1 MNLKPEGIP
10 ILPDKLPENSAPNW
24 GAVIKSAWP
33 LITLAAFLIANWT
46 RMEMSN
52 AAMNARLDTLEK
64 VSVRAD
70 VSDQQRAR
78 LEDKINQLLDASKD
92 QSGQLREL
100 QEKVD
105 RIR

>member
-1 MNLKPEGIP
+1 MNLDPEGIP
-10 ILPDKLPENSAPNW
+10 ILPDKLPENSSPNW
-24 GAVIKSAWP
+24 SAILKSAWP
-33 LITLAAFLIANWT
+33 LITMAAFLIASWT

-52 AAMNARLDTLEK
+52 AMLGARIDTLEK
-64 VSVRAD
+64 VSVRTD

-105 RIR
+105 RIH